1 MNDISLLIDC
11 CVLFQDESVT
21 MQRQCQQCVSP
32 NLEFAAVRKK
42 TLAENVN
49 VMQTVIMDTKLAGV
63 GILLYYTVFY
73 CL

>member
-11 CVLFQDESVT
+11 CVLFQDECVT
-21 MQRQCQQCVSP
+21 MQRQWQQCVSSK
-32 NLEFAAVRKK
+32 LEFAAAMEK
-42 TLAENVN
+42 TLAENVI
-49 VMQTVIMDTKLAGV
+49 VVQTVIMDTKLAGV